1 MNPSLEYFLFAV
13 LFLSQ
18 GYILY
23 KLELIKFIIDHLTL
37 IAGKLT
43 DVSIE
48 NTKDIKDLKK

>member
-1 MNPSLEYFLFAV
+1 MNPSLEYFLFAI

-23 KLELIKFIIDHLTL
+23 KLELIKFIIDHLTR

-43 DVSIE
+43 DVSIG
-48 NTKDIKDLKK
+48 NTEDIKKLKK

>member
-1 MNPSLEYFLFAV
+1 MNPSLEYFLFAI

-23 KLELIKFIIDHLTL
+23 KLELIKFIIDHLTR

-48 NTKDIKDLKK
+48 NTEDIKKLKK

>member
-48 NTKDIKDLKK
+48 NTEDIKKLKK